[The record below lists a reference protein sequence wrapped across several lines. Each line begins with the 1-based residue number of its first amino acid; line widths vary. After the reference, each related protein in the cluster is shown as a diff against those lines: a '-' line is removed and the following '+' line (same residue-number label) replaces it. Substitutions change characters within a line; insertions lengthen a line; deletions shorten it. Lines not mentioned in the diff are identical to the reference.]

1 MYYTSGI
8 VLIKL
13 RCVEKRAQQRD
24 RMKEAG
30 MEAKVSEGQENAGR
44 VAFDTKVS
52 QVELG

>member
-24 RMKEAG
+24 RMKEAE
-30 MEAKVSEGQENAGR
+30 MEAKVSKGQENTER
-44 VAFDTKVS
+44 VVFDTKVS